1 MEQDLIKVA
10 DEICF
15 GCRSLPID
23 GYTYCYRPLK
33 LSERNMADIIY
44 QNALLEAKKHE
55 LQPRAILR
63 AGALQ
68 SRLLTPIDELKLNQ
82 LKEKIL
88 KIEEELKAKDNKS
101 LKKERDFYQKQF
113 YILADLKYNLIDAPS
128 QEYYAEQE
136 RNKYI
141 VFCCTLTF
149 PDLKSLWSSFTEF
162 TASTQTDFISKL
174 LYHYFNFK
182 SIDEKLIRQIA
193 RAPYWRLKWIASNK
207 NLSSNTLFYNSV
219 SDLTLEQYQLIRWS
233 LFYDSV
239 YEAYDRPPQHII
251 ENDTLLDEWYA
262 KKIKEQEAS
271 SAKNFSLDNVSNK
284 AKGNEVG
291 ITVHGYYSNQCSCK
305 KLSGR
310 HLNTCTYGVFIPY
323 DKLTREKQI
332 EAIQTSNPTPVRVIL
347 QQEYNQ
353 LSKQGSKKEQDL
365 RKSKQVRSLLGMV
378 QTNEK

>member
-33 LSERNMADIIY
+33 LSERNIADTIY

-141 VFCCTLTF
+141 VFCCT
-149 PDLKSLWSSFTEF
+149 
-162 TASTQTDFISKL
+162 
-174 LYHYFNFK
+174 
-182 SIDEKLIRQIA
+182 
-193 RAPYWRLKWIASNK
+193 
-207 NLSSNTLFYNSV
+207 
-219 SDLTLEQYQLIRWS
+219 
-233 LFYDSV
+233 
-239 YEAYDRPPQHII
+239 
-251 ENDTLLDEWYA
+251 
-262 KKIKEQEAS
+262 
-271 SAKNFSLDNVSNK
+271 
-284 AKGNEVG
+284 
-291 ITVHGYYSNQCSCK
+291 
-305 KLSGR
+305 
-310 HLNTCTYGVFIPY
+310 
-323 DKLTREKQI
+323 
-332 EAIQTSNPTPVRVIL
+332 
-347 QQEYNQ
+347 
-353 LSKQGSKKEQDL
+353 
-365 RKSKQVRSLLGMV
+365 
-378 QTNEK
+378 